1 MNRPELILPPT
12 RHLGTALSA
21 GFAAVIVVIFAVALL
36 LDPMVEASL
45 RPGIIALALLF
56 GGTLGLLA
64 WSLARG
70 HGALWL
76 DKDGRR
82 LGLGVTSVDDIWW
95 VPLSRVA
102 GLRMV
107 AMPSQGTTIERW
119 MLLILIAESEAD
131 SSDTSTAPPFTIVL
145 AESDA
150 RGTLDGIGSRLGER
164 LGLPYGEGRDDLELA
179 SATAAELRYAVR
191 RGAALGLVL
200 VAFGVSLL
208 TFGIL
213 ALGQLENEP
222 VVGFIFAP
230 IMMVMGLALTMVSLV
245 KRLATEHLSSDG
257 TSFTHAF
264 TFGRLRWG
272 ARTIRATRPRFRL
285 RLLGMRGALLELVGD
300 DGTLVLAAGAT
311 SRSQM
316 TLEEVSR
323 LPARFLAPPT

>member
-36 LDPMVEASL
+36 VDPVVEASL
-45 RPGIIALALLF
+45 RPAIVALGLLF

-82 LGLGVTSVDDIWW
+82 LGLGVTSLEDIWW
-95 VPLSRVA
+95 VPLGRVA

-119 MLLILIAESEAD
+119 MLLVLIEPEA
-131 SSDTSTAPPFTIVL
+131 SGRAAAPPFTIVL

-150 RGTLDGIGSRLGER
+150 RGTLDGIGGRLGER

-179 SATAAELRYAVR
+179 PATAAELRYAVR

-272 ARTIRATRPRFRL
+272 ERTIRATRPRFRL

-311 SRSQM
+311 SRSRM

>member
-1 MNRPELILPPT
+1 LNRPELILPPT

-21 GFAAVIVVIFAVALL
+21 GFAAVIVLIFAVALL
-36 LDPMVEASL
+36 ADPMVEASL
-45 RPGIIALALLF
+45 RPGIIALGLLF

-82 LGLGVTSVDDIWW
+82 LGLGVTGLDDVWW

-119 MLLILIAESEAD
+119 MLLILISPEASGES
-131 SSDTSTAPPFTIVL
+131 APPLTIVL

-150 RGTLDGIGSRLGER
+150 RGTLDGIGTRLGER

-179 SATAAELRYAVR
+179 PARGNELRYAVR

-213 ALGQLENEP
+213 AVGQLENEP

-264 TFGRLRWG
+264 TFGRWRWG
-272 ARTIRATRPRFRL
+272 ERTIRATRPRFRL

-311 SRSQM
+311 SRSSM

-323 LPARFLAPPT
+323 LPARFLSPET

>member
-1 MNRPELILPPT
+1 MNRPEPILPPT

-21 GFAAVIVVIFAVALL
+21 GLAAAIVAIFAVALL
-36 LDPMVEASL
+36 LDPMVESSL
-45 RPGIIALALLF
+45 RPGIVGLGLLF

-82 LGLGVTSVDDIWW
+82 LGLGVTSVGDVWW
-95 VPLSRVA
+95 VPLARVA

-119 MLLILIAESEAD
+119 MLLVLFAPESETR
-131 SSDTSTAPPFTIVL
+131 SGTAPPLTIVL

-164 LGLPYGEGRDDLELA
+164 LGLPYAEGRDDLELA
-179 SATAAELRYAVR
+179 LARSTSHQYSVR

-200 VAFGVSLL
+200 VAFGASLL

-272 ARTIRATRPRFRL
+272 ERTIRATRPRFRL

>member
-12 RHLGTALSA
+12 RHLGVALSA
-21 GFAAVIVVIFAVALL
+21 GFAAVIVLIFAVALL
-36 LDPMVEASL
+36 VDPMVESSL

-82 LGLGVTSVDDIWW
+82 LGLGVTSLDDVWW
-95 VPLSRVA
+95 VPLGRVA

-119 MLLILIAESEAD
+119 MLLVLIEPEVGGAA
-131 SSDTSTAPPFTIVL
+131 APPLTIVL

-150 RGTLDGIGSRLGER
+150 RGTLDGIGTRLGER

-179 SATAAELRYAVR
+179 PAQAAELRYAVR

-245 KRLATEHLSSDG
+245 KRLATEQLSSDG

-264 TFGRLRWG
+264 TLGRMRWG
-272 ARTIRATRPRFRL
+272 ERTIRATRPRFRL